1 MGGGG
6 VGGAEAVDWEETAV
20 GVVGAVSD
28 TSAVDTSLELP
39 FVTGSSDSEAAGS
52 SGERSTS
59 GVSGGTSTWTVR
71 FLTWSK

>member
-28 TSAVDTSLELP
+28 TSEH
-39 FVTGSSDSEAAGS
+39 
-52 SGERSTS
+52 
-59 GVSGGTSTWTVR
+59 
-71 FLTWSK
+71 